1 MRRIVIGSWLS
12 TSSEEDCN
20 WLLAAGEAVGH
31 DNIRSVAPVNNKI
44 VPVLRTVDLA
54 NYLIE
59 SGEVVDGI
67 FTSFLPLSAPS
78 KKVTLSNVPPF
89 IKDEVLTQT
98 LSRNGKLDSF

>member
-1 MRRIVIGSWLS
+1 M
-12 TSSEEDCN
+12 
-20 WLLAAGEAVGH
+20 AAGEVVG
-31 DNIRSVAPVNNKI
+31 DNNILSAACMNNVI
-44 VPVLRTVDLA
+44 DLA

-98 LSRNGKLDSF
+98 L